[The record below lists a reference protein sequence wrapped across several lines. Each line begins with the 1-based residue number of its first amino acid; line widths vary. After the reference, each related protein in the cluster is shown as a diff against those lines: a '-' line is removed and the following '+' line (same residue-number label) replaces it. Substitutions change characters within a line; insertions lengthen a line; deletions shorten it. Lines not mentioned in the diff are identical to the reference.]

1 MEILKKPVLT
11 EKVTILTD
19 KLNQYVF
26 LVDLKANKLQIKSA
40 VEKMY
45 GVSVEAV
52 NTMRYA
58 GKRKARGTR
67 RRSEEHTS
75 ELQSL
80 MRTSYAVFCFKKKH
94 HNTYTVY

>member
-11 EKVTILTD
+11 EKVTQLTD

-26 LVDLKANKLQIKSA
+26 LVDLRANKIQIKDA

-45 GVSVEAV
+45 GVSVAAV
-52 NTMRYA
+52 NTMRYE

-67 RRSEEHTS
+67 RGFVTG
-75 ELQSL
+75 
-80 MRTSYAVFCFKKKH
+80 RTPRFKKAVISVASGDTIDFYG
-94 HNTYTVY
+94 ND

>member
-67 RRSEEHTS
+67 RGFVSG
-75 ELQSL
+75 
-80 MRTSYAVFCFKKKH
+80 RTTRFKKAVVSLASGETIDFYG
-94 HNTYTVY
+94 NE